1 MLDDFLCEF
10 SYDEQE
16 DLYYT
21 IEDLENDYLTKE
33 EISDIIYMKE
43 NEKEN

>member
-1 MLDDFLCEF
+1 MLDDFLCD
-10 SYDEQE
+10 DEQE

-21 IEDLENDYLTKE
+21 IEDLENDYLTKK

-43 NEKEN
+43 NEKEI